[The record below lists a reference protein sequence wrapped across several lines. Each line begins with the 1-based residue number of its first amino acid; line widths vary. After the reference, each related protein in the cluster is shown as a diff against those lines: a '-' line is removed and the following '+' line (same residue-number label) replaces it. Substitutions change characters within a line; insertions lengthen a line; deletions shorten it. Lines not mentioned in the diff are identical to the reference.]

1 MITRVAENN
10 TSVQLLLID
19 AETYQFVYSKRT
31 RQIEE
36 AFTVRK
42 NFDKTYYNPVQL
54 DMIDTKYLVM
64 AYKQIKNYLDKKN
77 ANTGNNR

>member
-19 AETYQFVYSKRT
+19 AETYQFVYSKLT